1 LIKEDFLHYLW
12 NFKLFDTSKLIS
24 STKESIQIIN
34 SGIPNLNSGPD
45 FFNAKISLDN
55 QVWAGNVEIHVK
67 SSDWYVHNHENDI
80 AYDNVILHVVWEDDV
95 QIFRK
100 DNSVITTIELKKYV
114 NTDLFKSYKKL
125 FSKKKVWINCE
136 NNISQID
143 DFVWGNWKE
152 RLYLERLN
160 DKSNHIL
167 NLLKESNNNW
177 EAVLFKLLA
186 KNFGLKVNGNSFF
199 NMANSFDFSIWIKNQ
214 HKLENLEALLFGQ
227 SALLIDDVEDSYFQN
242 LKKEYDFLQ
251 VKYRL
256 KPIHKSEVNFFRL
269 RPNNF
274 PTIRLSQLANL
285 YATHS
290 NLFSK
295 LFSINKIEDYYDLL
309 QINTSEYWE
318 THYSFKAA
326 SKKRKKVLTKSFID
340 LLLINTIIPLRFIY
354 QKHIGKQ
361 NIELL
366 LQLIQ
371 QIKPEKNSIIDKFN
385 YLKIKTENALQTQAL
400 LQLKNEYCSKQKCLQ
415 CSIGNTLLKS

>member
-1 LIKEDFLHYLW
+1 MIKEDFLHYLW

-45 FFNAKISLDN
+45 FFNAKISIDN

-318 THYSFKAA
+318 THYSFK
-326 SKKRKKVLTKSFID
+326 SISTKRKKILTKSFID

-385 YLKIKTENALQTQAL
+385 SLKIKTENALQTQAL

>member
-12 NFKLFDTSKLIS
+12 NFKLFEVSKLVS
-24 STKESIQIIN
+24 SNKESIQIIN

-45 FFNAKISLDN
+45 FFNAKISIDN

-136 NNISQID
+136 NNISQIN

-160 DKSNHIL
+160 DKSKHIL

-214 HKLENLEALLFGQ
+214 NKLENLEALLFGQ

-256 KPIHKSEVNFFRL
+256 KPIHKSEVKFFRL

-309 QINTSEYWE
+309 QISTSEYWE
-318 THYSFKAA
+318 SHYSFKAA

-361 NIELL
+361 NIDLL
-366 LQLIQ
+366 LQLIK

>member
-1 LIKEDFLHYLW
+1 MIKEDFLHYLW
-12 NFKLFDTSKLIS
+12 NFKLFEVSKLVS
-24 STKESIQIIN
+24 SNKESIQIIN
-34 SGIPNLNSGPD
+34 SGMPNLNSGPD
-45 FFNAKISLDN
+45 FFNAKISIDN

-136 NNISQID
+136 NNISQIN

-160 DKSNHIL
+160 DKSKHIL

-214 HKLENLEALLFGQ
+214 NKLENLEALLFGQ

-256 KPIHKSEVNFFRL
+256 KPIHKSEVKFFRL

-295 LFSINKIEDYYDLL
+295 LFSINKVEDYYDLL

-318 THYSFKAA
+318 SHYSFKAT

-366 LQLIQ
+366 LQLIK

>member
-1 LIKEDFLHYLW
+1 MIKEDFLHYLW
-12 NFKLFDTSKLIS
+12 NFKLFEVSKLVS
-24 STKESIQIIN
+24 SNKESIQIIN

-45 FFNAKISLDN
+45 FFNAKISIDN

-136 NNISQID
+136 NNISQIN

-160 DKSNHIL
+160 DKSKQIL

-214 HKLENLEALLFGQ
+214 NKLENLEALLFGQ

-256 KPIHKSEVNFFRL
+256 KPIHKSEVKFFRL

-318 THYSFKAA
+318 SHYSFKAT

-366 LQLIQ
+366 LQLIK